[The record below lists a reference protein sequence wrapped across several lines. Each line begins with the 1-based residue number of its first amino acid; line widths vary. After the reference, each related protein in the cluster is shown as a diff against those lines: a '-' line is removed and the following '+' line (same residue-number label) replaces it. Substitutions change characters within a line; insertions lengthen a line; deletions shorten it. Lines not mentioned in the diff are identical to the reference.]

1 MLTIMEN
8 QILKA
13 INHMKYVSKKKHRI
27 AKISN
32 DLQNNGASNYDYDL
46 AVKKIQELMEYRV
59 IDQSYK
65 VINPVT
71 EVLNLAPDYEVE
83 ICSEISVSNNFD
95 NQPSQF
101 NSSNITS
108 IVNVA
113 TSPISNTAATPKHDS
128 NDIENHIKSL
138 NDKILSKIAALRSHF
153 FHNIFDL
160 RNDITLL
167 KENEKAS

>member
-1 MLTIMEN
+1 M
-8 QILKA
+8 
-13 INHMKYVSKKKHRI
+13 
-27 AKISN
+27 
-32 DLQNNGASNYDYDL
+32 
-46 AVKKIQELMEYRV
+46 
-59 IDQSYK
+59 
-65 VINPVT
+65 
-71 EVLNLAPDYEVE
+71 

-113 TSPISNTAATPKHDS
+113 TSLILNTASTPKHHS

-138 NDKILSKIAALRSHF
+138 NDKILSKIAALKSHF
-153 FHNIFDL
+153 FNNIFDL

>member
-1 MLTIMEN
+1 MES

-13 INHMKYVSKKKHRI
+13 INPMKYDSKKKHHM
-27 AKISN
+27 AKIFN
-32 DLQNNGASNYDYDL
+32 GLQNNGALNYGYSL
-46 AVKKIQELMEYRV
+46 VVKKIQELMQNKV

-65 VINPVT
+65 IINPLT

-83 ICSEISVSNNFD
+83 ICSKISVSNNFD

-101 NSSNITS
+101 NQSNITS

-113 TSPISNTAATPKHDS
+113 TIPILNTAATPKHHS

-138 NDKILSKIAALRSHF
+138 NDKILSKTASLKSRF
-153 FHNIFDL
+153 FNNNFDL
-160 RNDITLL
+160 RKDITLL